1 MTLTFNL
8 GPDPGQAAQRCTT
21 PSAAVTLPR
30 PGSYSITRPTL
41 TCAPRAGGRRRS
53 CPWALRS
60 RSPPCWQLARWHAT
74 LLTTSPSPNPD
85 LLRSYGCLGFVGVS
99 WGSAKLT
106 RTLALSVCAQP
117 FCSPCPNPDHLP
129 LSGAPPTE
137 PRRRSRAV
145 QQRGPGHAYPR
156 TGRSPSRHDPSRGAQ
171 GVQTSLVI
179 TPDHTAL
186 LKQVTVLS
194 PRFHAHVHA

>member
-74 LLTTSPSPNPD
+74 LLTTSPNLNPD

-117 FCSPCPNPDHLP
+117 FCSPCPTLTTCPCQVRL
-129 LSGAPPTE
+129 L
-137 PRRRSRAV
+137 R
-145 QQRGPGHAYPR
+145 
-156 TGRSPSRHDPSRGAQ
+156 SRGAD
-171 GVQTSLVI
+171 
-179 TPDHTAL
+179 PAL
-186 LKQVTVLS
+186 CNREGQDMPTLALAVRPADTTLLEELKARKL
-194 PRFHAHVHA
+194 P